1 MTNLGQIGSSIVGLK
16 WQLMV
21 GVIFR
26 NGGAP
31 LNYSIQS
38 VNEDYWQM
46 RWDEE
51 KIFHAKINDGKPSF
65 YCLEMYPYPSGKMH
79 MGHVRN
85 YSIGDAVARYKRMT
99 GHDVLYPMGF
109 DSFGMPAENAAIKEG
124 GHPHEITERNMASIT
139 KQIKRMGFSY
149 DWRRMIKSH
158 DPNYYKWNQWFF
170 TKFFETGLAFQEF
183 APVNWCNPCN
193 TVLANEQVKAGRCWR
208 CNGPVKQKEMSQW
221 FLDIPKYAQ
230 ELVDGLDTINFPE
243 NVAAMQRDWL
253 GRSEGAE
260 INFEIEDSEQTI
272 TVFTTRPDTL
282 YGVTFITLAPEHPL
296 AEQLVSGTEFE
307 TDWRALHDEVSV
319 MTEFDRIKNMNKKKG
334 VPLGKYAIH
343 PLTGEKIPIW
353 SGNFVIASY
362 GTGAVMAVPAH
373 DERDF
378 DFAQKFSI
386 PIKRALVMSEGGD
399 ESADLTKAETEYGW
413 MVNTG
418 STKFD
423 GLHGQSAITAVIDEL
438 VKHGKGERKL
448 NWKIRPWLISR
459 QRYWGTPIPII
470 HCDECGAVPVPEED
484 LPVELP
490 RDIVFGKG
498 NPLETSEEFMQV
510 KCPKCGKDARRE
522 TDTMDTFV
530 DSSWYFLR
538 YTDATNNDECFSKE
552 AANDW
557 MNVDF
562 YCGGIEHAQMHLIY
576 ARFWTKALRDL
587 GLHSVDEPFNELL
600 CQGMVNKA
608 APWCESCAITLSVD
622 HVGMPC
628 PQCGDALSMRSAKMS
643 KSLGNTVS
651 PEDMIERF
659 GADTVRLFILFAAN
673 PTAGMDWSDTALEAN
688 HRVML
693 QLQSIPETIL
703 NWGSE
708 KSPIDEWLAARLKQ
722 RVAEFKQAMSTYDL
736 RRAVEISHYELI
748 KDVNWYIRR
757 GGNNVEV
764 GKSLMQ
770 SWTYLISVSTPH
782 LAEEW
787 GKCLKFEHLVS
798 ASEMPSILDL
808 ELDEQLDLDKEFI
821 MRGVL
826 ESARKVKSIAERHL
840 DGSARVL
847 TLVTAPDWK
856 QKLSREAI
864 NFIADGGNI
873 RNFIQEIKQMSFVNE
888 QNIGEILQY
897 WNKRMLSQ
905 VFKWDDKAKL
915 LILQNIDEVEVLRTR
930 AEFFAK
936 ELGLQEIKVVKT
948 EDYDLGDGREKS
960 ALPLSPGIIF
970 A

>member
-1 MTNLGQIGSSIVGLK
+1 
-16 WQLMV
+16 
-21 GVIFR
+21 
-26 NGGAP
+26 
-31 LNYSIQS
+31 
-38 VNEDYWQM
+38 
-46 RWDEE
+46 
-51 KIFHAKINDGKPSF
+51 
-65 YCLEMYPYPSGKMH
+65 

-85 YSIGDAVARYKRMT
+85 YSIGDAVARYKRMM
-99 GHDVLYPMGF
+99 GFEVLYPMGF

-124 GHPHEITERNMASIT
+124 GHPHDITEKNMASIT

-149 DWRRMIKSH
+149 DWNRMVKSH

-170 TKFFETGLAFQEF
+170 TKFYENGLAFQEF

-208 CNGPVKQKEMSQW
+208 CNGPVIQKEMSQW

-230 ELVDGLDTINFPE
+230 ELVDGLEQIQFPE

-260 INFEIEDSEQTI
+260 ITFEIEDSNDTI

-282 YGVTFITLAPEHPL
+282 FGVTFVTLAPEHEL
-296 AEQLVSGTEFE
+296 AKKLVSGTEYE
-307 TDWRALHDEVSV
+307 ADWQALHDEVSV
-319 MTEFDRIKNMNKKKG
+319 MAEFDRIKNMNKKKG
-334 VPLGKYAIH
+334 VPLGKNAIH

-378 DFAQKFSI
+378 DFAKKFSI
-386 PIKRALVMSEGGD
+386 PIRRALVMSENGD
-399 ESADLTKAETEYGW
+399 ASQELSKAETEYGW

-418 STKFD
+418 RDDFD
-423 GLHGQSAITAVIDEL
+423 GLYGNEAITAVIDEL
-438 VKHGKGERKL
+438 IRINRGKRKL

-470 HCDECGAVPVPEED
+470 HCDECGTVPVPEKD

-498 NPLETSEEFMQV
+498 NPLETSSEFMQV
-510 KCPKCGKDARRE
+510 KCPTCGKDARRE

-538 YTDATNNDECFSKE
+538 FTDATNNEQCFSRDS
-552 AANDW
+552 ANHW

-587 GLHSVDEPFNELL
+587 GLHSIDEPFNELL

-608 APWCESCAITLSVD
+608 APYCESCSITLNVD
-622 HVGMPC
+622 HMGMPC

-651 PEDMIERF
+651 PEEMIEKY

-688 HRVML
+688 YRVML
-693 QLQSIPETIL
+693 QLRTMPETIL
-703 NWGSE
+703 NWDN
-708 KSPIDEWLAARLKQ
+708 KPNAIDDWLIARLKQ
-722 RVAEFKQAMSTYDL
+722 RVAEFNEAMTNYDL

-748 KDVNWYIRR
+748 KDINWYTRR
-757 GGNNVEV
+757 GGNNAKV
-764 GKSLMQ
+764 GRTVLE

-787 GKCLKFEHLVS
+787 GRCISLENLVS
-798 ASEMPSILDL
+798 ASHMKDIGSVSTTEASILDY
-808 ELDEQLDLDKEFI
+808 EFI

-826 ESARKVKSIAERHL
+826 ESSRKVKTIAEKHL
-840 DGSARVL
+840 QGDADKL
-847 TLVTAPDWK
+847 TLIVSPKWK
-856 QKLSREAI
+856 NTLSREAI
-864 NFIADGGNI
+864 SYLQNGGNVKQ
-873 RNFIQEIKQMSFVNE
+873 FIQELKQMDFVNE
-888 QNIGEILQY
+888 GNMGEILSY
-897 WNKRMLSQ
+897 WNKKMLSQ
-905 VFKWDDKAKL
+905 VFKWDDKAKG
-915 LILQNIDEVEVLRTR
+915 LILDNIDEAKILSDR
-930 AEFFAK
+930 ASFIAE
-936 ELGLQEIKVVKT
+936 ELGLSDVEIVNAENYQGT
-948 EDYDLGDGREKS
+948 DGREN
-960 ALPLSPGIIF
+960 AAIPLSPSIIF

>member
-1 MTNLGQIGSSIVGLK
+1 M
-16 WQLMV
+16 
-21 GVIFR
+21 
-26 NGGAP
+26 
-31 LNYSIQS
+31 
-38 VNEDYWQM
+38 
-46 RWDEE
+46 
-51 KIFHAKINDGKPSF
+51 
-65 YCLEMYPYPSGKMH
+65 
-79 MGHVRN
+79 MGF
-85 YSIGDAVARYKRMT
+85 
-99 GHDVLYPMGF
+99 DVLYPMGF

-124 GHPHEITERNMASIT
+124 GHPHDITEKNMASIT
-139 KQIKRMGFSY
+139 QQIKRMGFSY
-149 DWRRMIKSH
+149 DWNRMVKSH

-170 TKFFETGLAFQEF
+170 TKFYENGLAFQEF
-183 APVNWCNPCN
+183 APVNWCEPCN

-208 CNGPVKQKEMSQW
+208 CNGPVEQKGMSQW

-230 ELVDGLDTINFPE
+230 ELVDGLDQIQFPE
-243 NVAAMQRDWL
+243 NVAAMQKDWL

-260 INFEIEDSEQTI
+260 IAFEIEDSDEVI

-282 YGVTFITLAPEHPL
+282 FGVTFITLAPEHPL
-296 AEQLVSGTEFE
+296 AKKMVSGTEFE
-307 TDWRALHDEVSV
+307 NEWQTLYDEVSV
-319 MTEFDRIKNMNKKKG
+319 MAEFDRIKNMNKKKG
-334 VPLGKYAIH
+334 VPLGKNAIH
-343 PLTGEKIPIW
+343 PLTGERIPIW
-353 SGNFVIASY
+353 CGNFVIASY

-386 PIKRALVMSEGGD
+386 PIRRALVMSENGD
-399 ESADLTKAETEYGW
+399 GAAELKKAETDYGY

-418 STKFD
+418 TTKFD
-423 GLHGQSAITAVIDEL
+423 GLFGEHAITAVIDEL
-438 VKHGKGERKL
+438 VALGKGERKL

-498 NPLETSEEFMQV
+498 NPLETSAEFLNV

-552 AANDW
+552 IADHW

-600 CQGMVNKA
+600 CQGMVNKS

-628 PQCGDALSMRSAKMS
+628 PQCGDTLNMRSAKMS

-651 PEDMIERF
+651 PEEMIEKY

-688 HRVML
+688 YRVML
-693 QLQSIPETIL
+693 QLRTIPETIL
-703 NWGSE
+703 NWGDEASA
-708 KSPIDEWLAARLKQ
+708 IDDWLVARMKQ
-722 RVAEFKQAMSTYDL
+722 RVAEFNEAMNTYDL

-748 KDVNWYIRR
+748 KDVNWYTRR
-757 GGNNVEV
+757 GGNNATIGRRLLE
-764 GKSLMQ
+764 

-787 GKCLKFEHLVS
+787 GRCLALSNMVS
-798 ASEMPSILDL
+798 ASEMKTVDDVSSAEENILDY
-808 ELDEQLDLDKEFI
+808 EFI
-821 MRGVL
+821 MRNVL
-826 ESARKVKSIAERHL
+826 ENSRKIMAIAEKHL
-840 DGSARVL
+840 DGKADKL
-847 TLVTAPDWK
+847 TLILSPNWK
-856 QKLSREAI
+856 NQLSREAI
-864 NFIADGGNI
+864 TYLNNGGNVKQ
-873 RNFIQEIKQMSFVNE
+873 FIQELKQMDFVNNE
-888 QNIGEILQY
+888 NMGQILSY
-897 WNKRMLSQ
+897 WNKKMLSQ
-905 VFKWDDKAKL
+905 VFKWDDKAKS
-915 LILQNIDEVEVLRTR
+915 LILDCINEYEVLSAR
-930 AEFFAK
+930 ASFIAK
-936 ELGLQEIKVVKT
+936 ELGLSEVAVINA
-948 EDYDLGDGREKS
+948 EDYQGGDGRENS
-960 ALPLSPGIIF
+960 ALPLSPSIVF

>member
-1 MTNLGQIGSSIVGLK
+1 MS
-16 WQLMV
+16 
-21 GVIFR
+21 
-26 NGGAP
+26 
-31 LNYSIQS
+31 YSIESVDENYWQKRWDDEKVFVAS
-38 VNEDYWQM
+38 VNE
-46 RWDEE
+46 
-51 KIFHAKINDGKPSF
+51 NKPPF

-85 YSIGDAVARYKRMT
+85 YSIGDAVARYKRMM
-99 GHDVLYPMGF
+99 GFEVLYPMGF

-124 GHPHEITERNMASIT
+124 GHPHDITEKNMASIT

-149 DWRRMIKSH
+149 DWNRMVKSH

-170 TKFFETGLAFQEF
+170 TKFYEDGLAFQEF

-208 CNGPVKQKEMSQW
+208 CNGPVIQKEMSQW

-230 ELVDGLDTINFPE
+230 ELVDGLEQIQFPE

-260 INFEIEDSEQTI
+260 ITFEIEDSNDTI

-282 YGVTFITLAPEHPL
+282 FGVTFVTLAPEHEL
-296 AEQLVSGTEFE
+296 AKKLVSGTEYE
-307 TDWRALHDEVSV
+307 ADWQALHDEVSV
-319 MTEFDRIKNMNKKKG
+319 MAEFDRIKNMNKKKG
-334 VPLGKYAIH
+334 VPLGKNAIH

-378 DFAQKFSI
+378 DFAKKFSI
-386 PIKRALVMSEGGD
+386 PIRRALVMSENGD
-399 ESADLTKAETEYGW
+399 ASQELSKAETEYGW

-418 STKFD
+418 RDDFD
-423 GLHGQSAITAVIDEL
+423 GLYGNEAITAVIDEL
-438 VKHGKGERKL
+438 ITINRGKRKL

-470 HCDECGAVPVPEED
+470 HCDECGTVPVPEKD

-498 NPLETSEEFMQV
+498 NPLETSSEFMQV
-510 KCPKCGKDARRE
+510 KCPTCGKDARRE

-538 YTDATNNDECFSKE
+538 FTDATNNEQCFSRDS
-552 AANDW
+552 ANHW

-587 GLHSVDEPFNELL
+587 GLHSIDEPFNELL

-608 APWCESCAITLSVD
+608 APYCESCSITLNVD
-622 HVGMPC
+622 HMGMPC

-651 PEDMIERF
+651 PEEMIEKY

-688 HRVML
+688 YRVML
-693 QLQSIPETIL
+693 QLRTMPETIL
-703 NWGSE
+703 NWDN
-708 KSPIDEWLAARLKQ
+708 KPNAIDDWLIARLKQ
-722 RVAEFKQAMSTYDL
+722 RVAEFNEAMTNYDL

-748 KDVNWYIRR
+748 KDINWYTRR
-757 GGNNVEV
+757 GGNNAKV
-764 GKSLMQ
+764 GRTVLE

-787 GKCLKFEHLVS
+787 GRCISLENLVS
-798 ASEMPSILDL
+798 ASQMKDIGSVSTTEASILDY
-808 ELDEQLDLDKEFI
+808 EFI

-826 ESARKVKSIAERHL
+826 ESSRKVKTIAEKHL
-840 DGSARVL
+840 QGEADKL
-847 TLVTAPDWK
+847 TLIVSPEWK
-856 QKLSREAI
+856 NTLSREAI
-864 NFIADGGNI
+864 SYLQNGGNVKQ
-873 RNFIQEIKQMSFVNE
+873 FIQELKQMDFVNE
-888 QNIGEILQY
+888 GNMGEILSY
-897 WNKRMLSQ
+897 WNKKMLSQ
-905 VFKWDDKAKL
+905 VFKWDDKAKG
-915 LILQNIDEVEVLRTR
+915 LILDNIDEAKILSDR
-930 AEFFAK
+930 ASFIAE
-936 ELGLQEIKVVKT
+936 ELGLSDVEIVNAENYQGT
-948 EDYDLGDGREKS
+948 DGREN
-960 ALPLSPGIIF
+960 AAIPLSPSIIF

>member
-1 MTNLGQIGSSIVGLK
+1 
-16 WQLMV
+16 
-21 GVIFR
+21 
-26 NGGAP
+26 
-31 LNYSIQS
+31 
-38 VNEDYWQM
+38 
-46 RWDEE
+46 
-51 KIFHAKINDGKPSF
+51 
-65 YCLEMYPYPSGKMH
+65 

-85 YSIGDAVARYKRMT
+85 YSIGDAVARYKRMM
-99 GHDVLYPMGF
+99 GFEVLYPMGF

-124 GHPHEITERNMASIT
+124 GHPHDITEKNMASIT

-149 DWRRMIKSH
+149 DWNRMVKSH

-170 TKFFETGLAFQEF
+170 TKFYENGLAFQEF
-183 APVNWCNPCN
+183 APVNWCNSCN

-208 CNGPVKQKEMSQW
+208 CNGPVIQKEMSQW

-230 ELVDGLDTINFPE
+230 ELVDGLEQIQFPE

-260 INFEIEDSEQTI
+260 ITFEIEDSNDTI

-282 YGVTFITLAPEHPL
+282 FGVTFVTLAPEHEL
-296 AEQLVSGTEFE
+296 AKKLVSGTEYE
-307 TDWRALHDEVSV
+307 ADWQALHDEVSV
-319 MTEFDRIKNMNKKKG
+319 MAEFDRIKNMNKKKG
-334 VPLGKYAIH
+334 VPLGKNAIH

-378 DFAQKFSI
+378 DFAKKFSI
-386 PIKRALVMSEGGD
+386 PIRRALVMSENGD
-399 ESADLTKAETEYGW
+399 ASQELSKAETEYGW

-418 STKFD
+418 RDDFD
-423 GLHGQSAITAVIDEL
+423 GLYGNEAITAVIDEL
-438 VKHGKGERKL
+438 IRINRGKRKL

-470 HCDECGAVPVPEED
+470 HCDECGTVPVPEKD

-498 NPLETSEEFMQV
+498 NPLETSSEFMQV
-510 KCPKCGKDARRE
+510 KCPTCGKDARRE

-538 YTDATNNDECFSKE
+538 FTDATNNEQCFSRDS
-552 AANDW
+552 ANHW

-587 GLHSVDEPFNELL
+587 GLHSIDEPFNELL

-608 APWCESCAITLSVD
+608 APFCESCSITLNVD
-622 HVGMPC
+622 HMGMPC

-651 PEDMIERF
+651 PEEMIEKY

-688 HRVML
+688 YRVML
-693 QLQSIPETIL
+693 QLRTMPETIL
-703 NWGSE
+703 NWDN
-708 KSPIDEWLAARLKQ
+708 KPNAIDDWLIARLKQ
-722 RVAEFKQAMSTYDL
+722 RVAEFNEAMTNYDL

-748 KDVNWYIRR
+748 KDINWYTRR
-757 GGNNVEV
+757 GGNNAKV
-764 GKSLMQ
+764 GRTVLE

-787 GKCLKFEHLVS
+787 GRCISLENLVS
-798 ASEMPSILDL
+798 ASQMKDIGSVSTTEASILDY
-808 ELDEQLDLDKEFI
+808 EFI

-826 ESARKVKSIAERHL
+826 ESSRKVKTIAEKHL
-840 DGSARVL
+840 QGEADKL
-847 TLVTAPDWK
+847 TLIVSPEWK
-856 QKLSREAI
+856 NTLSREAI
-864 NFIADGGNI
+864 SYLQNGGNVKQ
-873 RNFIQEIKQMSFVNE
+873 FIQELKQMDFVNE
-888 QNIGEILQY
+888 GNMGEILSY
-897 WNKRMLSQ
+897 WNKKMLSQ
-905 VFKWDDKAKL
+905 VFKWDDKAKG
-915 LILQNIDEVEVLRTR
+915 LILDNIDEAKILSDR
-930 AEFFAK
+930 ASFIAE
-936 ELGLQEIKVVKT
+936 ELGLSDVEIVNAENYQGT
-948 EDYDLGDGREKS
+948 DGREN
-960 ALPLSPGIIF
+960 AAIPLSPSIIF

>member
-1 MTNLGQIGSSIVGLK
+1 
-16 WQLMV
+16 
-21 GVIFR
+21 
-26 NGGAP
+26 
-31 LNYSIQS
+31 
-38 VNEDYWQM
+38 
-46 RWDEE
+46 
-51 KIFHAKINDGKPSF
+51 
-65 YCLEMYPYPSGKMH
+65 
-79 MGHVRN
+79 
-85 YSIGDAVARYKRMT
+85 
-99 GHDVLYPMGF
+99 
-109 DSFGMPAENAAIKEG
+109 
-124 GHPHEITERNMASIT
+124 
-139 KQIKRMGFSY
+139 MGFSY
-149 DWRRMIKSH
+149 DWNRMVKSH

-170 TKFFETGLAFQEF
+170 TKFYENGLAFQEF

-208 CNGPVKQKEMSQW
+208 CNGPVIQKEMSQW

-230 ELVDGLDTINFPE
+230 ELVDGLEQIQFPE

-260 INFEIEDSEQTI
+260 ITFEIEGSDDTI

-282 YGVTFITLAPEHPL
+282 FGVTFVTLAPEHEL
-296 AEQLVSGTEFE
+296 AKKLVSGTEYE
-307 TDWRALHDEVSV
+307 ADWQALHDEVSV
-319 MTEFDRIKNMNKKKG
+319 MAEFDRIKNMNKKKG
-334 VPLGKYAIH
+334 VPLGTNAIH

-378 DFAQKFSI
+378 DFAKKFSI
-386 PIKRALVMSEGGD
+386 PIRRALVMSENGD
-399 ESADLTKAETEYGW
+399 ASQELAKAETDYGW

-418 STKFD
+418 RDEFD
-423 GLHGQSAITAVIDEL
+423 GLHGDTAITAVIDEL
-438 VKHGKGERKL
+438 IRINKGKRKL

-470 HCDECGAVPVPEED
+470 HCDECGTVPVPEKD

-498 NPLETSEEFMQV
+498 NPLETSSEFMKV
-510 KCPKCGKDARRE
+510 KCPTCGKDARRE

-538 YTDATNNDECFSKE
+538 FTDATNNEQCFSRDS
-552 AANDW
+552 ANHW

-587 GLHSVDEPFNELL
+587 GLHSIDEPFNELL

-608 APWCESCAITLSVD
+608 APYCESCSITLNVD
-622 HVGMPC
+622 HMGMPC

-651 PEDMIERF
+651 PEEMIEKY

-688 HRVML
+688 YRVML
-693 QLQSIPETIL
+693 QLRTMPETIL
-703 NWGSE
+703 NWDNKPAS
-708 KSPIDEWLAARLKQ
+708 IDDWLIARLKQ
-722 RVAEFKQAMSTYDL
+722 RVGEFNQAMTNYDL

-748 KDVNWYIRR
+748 KDINWYTRR
-757 GGNNVEV
+757 GGNNAEV
-764 GKSLMQ
+764 GRTVLE

-787 GKCLKFEHLVS
+787 GRCLSLENMVS
-798 ASEMPSILDL
+798 ASQIKDIGSVSDEEASILDY
-808 ELDEQLDLDKEFI
+808 EFI

-826 ESARKVKSIAERHL
+826 ENARKVKTIAEKHL
-840 DGSARVL
+840 QGEADKL
-847 TLVTAPDWK
+847 TLIVSPEWK
-856 QKLSREAI
+856 NTLSREAI
-864 NFIADGGNI
+864 SYLQNGGNVKQ
-873 RNFIQEIKQMSFVNE
+873 FIQELKQMDFVNE
-888 QNIGEILQY
+888 ANMGQILSY
-897 WNKRMLSQ
+897 WNKKMLSQ
-905 VFKWDDKAKL
+905 VFKWDDKAKA
-915 LILQNIDEVEVLRTR
+915 LILDNIDEAKILSDR
-930 AEFFAK
+930 ASFIAE
-936 ELGLQEIKVVKT
+936 ELGLSDVEIVKAENYQGT
-948 EDYDLGDGREKS
+948 DGREN
-960 ALPLSPGIIF
+960 AAMPLSPSIIF

>member
-1 MTNLGQIGSSIVGLK
+1 MS
-16 WQLMV
+16 
-21 GVIFR
+21 
-26 NGGAP
+26 
-31 LNYSIQS
+31 YSIESVDENYWQKRWDDEKVFVAS
-38 VNEDYWQM
+38 VNE
-46 RWDEE
+46 
-51 KIFHAKINDGKPSF
+51 NKPPF

-85 YSIGDAVARYKRMT
+85 YSIGDAVARYKRMM
-99 GHDVLYPMGF
+99 GFEVLYPMGF

-124 GHPHEITERNMASIT
+124 GHPHDITEKNMASIT

-149 DWRRMIKSH
+149 DWNRMVKSH

-170 TKFFETGLAFQEF
+170 TKFYENGLAFQEF

-208 CNGPVKQKEMSQW
+208 CNGPVIQKEMSQW

-230 ELVDGLDTINFPE
+230 ELVDGLEQIQFPE

-260 INFEIEDSEQTI
+260 ITFEIEDSNDTI

-282 YGVTFITLAPEHPL
+282 FGVTFVTLAPEHEL
-296 AEQLVSGTEFE
+296 AKKLVSGTEYE
-307 TDWRALHDEVSV
+307 ADWQALHDEVSV
-319 MTEFDRIKNMNKKKG
+319 MAEFDRIKNMNKKKG
-334 VPLGKYAIH
+334 VPLGKNAIH

-378 DFAQKFSI
+378 DFAKKFSI
-386 PIKRALVMSEGGD
+386 PIRRALVMSENGD
-399 ESADLTKAETEYGW
+399 ASQELAKAETEYGW

-418 STKFD
+418 RDDFD
-423 GLHGQSAITAVIDEL
+423 GLYGNEAITAVIDEL
-438 VKHGKGERKL
+438 IRINRGKRKL

-470 HCDECGAVPVPEED
+470 HCDECGSVPVPEKD

-498 NPLETSEEFMQV
+498 NPLETSSEFMQV
-510 KCPKCGKDARRE
+510 KCPTCGKDARRE

-538 YTDATNNDECFSKE
+538 FTDATNNEQCFSRDS
-552 AANDW
+552 ANHW

-587 GLHSVDEPFNELL
+587 GLHSIDEPFNELL

-608 APWCESCAITLSVD
+608 APYCESCSITLNVD
-622 HVGMPC
+622 HMGMPC

-651 PEDMIERF
+651 PEEMIEKY

-688 HRVML
+688 YRVML
-693 QLQSIPETIL
+693 QLRTMPETIL
-703 NWGSE
+703 NWDN
-708 KSPIDEWLAARLKQ
+708 KPNAIDDWLIARLKQ
-722 RVAEFKQAMSTYDL
+722 RVAEFNEAMTNYDL

-748 KDVNWYIRR
+748 KDINWYTRR
-757 GGNNVEV
+757 GGNNAKV
-764 GKSLMQ
+764 GRTVLE

-787 GKCLKFEHLVS
+787 GRCISLENLVS
-798 ASEMPSILDL
+798 ASQMKDIGSVSTTEASILDY
-808 ELDEQLDLDKEFI
+808 EFI

-826 ESARKVKSIAERHL
+826 ESSRKVKTIAEKHL
-840 DGSARVL
+840 QGEADKL
-847 TLVTAPDWK
+847 TLIVSPEWK
-856 QKLSREAI
+856 NTLSREAI
-864 NFIADGGNI
+864 SYLQNGGNVKQ
-873 RNFIQEIKQMSFVNE
+873 FIQELKQMDFVNE
-888 QNIGEILQY
+888 GNMGEILSY
-897 WNKRMLSQ
+897 WNKKMLSQ
-905 VFKWDDKAKL
+905 VFKWDDKAKG
-915 LILQNIDEVEVLRTR
+915 LILDNIDEAKILSDR
-930 AEFFAK
+930 ASFIAE
-936 ELGLQEIKVVKT
+936 ELGLSDVEIVNAENYQGT
-948 EDYDLGDGREKS
+948 DGREN
-960 ALPLSPGIIF
+960 AAIPLSPSIIF

>member
-1 MTNLGQIGSSIVGLK
+1 
-16 WQLMV
+16 
-21 GVIFR
+21 
-26 NGGAP
+26 
-31 LNYSIQS
+31 
-38 VNEDYWQM
+38 
-46 RWDEE
+46 
-51 KIFHAKINDGKPSF
+51 
-65 YCLEMYPYPSGKMH
+65 

-85 YSIGDAVARYKRMT
+85 YSIGDAVARYKRMM
-99 GHDVLYPMGF
+99 GFEVLYPMGF

-124 GHPHEITERNMASIT
+124 GHPHDITEKNMASIT

-149 DWRRMIKSH
+149 DWNRMVKSH

-170 TKFFETGLAFQEF
+170 TKFYENGLAFQEF

-208 CNGPVKQKEMSQW
+208 CNGPVIQKEMSQW

-230 ELVDGLDTINFPE
+230 ELVDGLEQIQFPE

-260 INFEIEDSEQTI
+260 ITFEIEDSNDTI

-282 YGVTFITLAPEHPL
+282 FGVTFVTLAPEHEL
-296 AEQLVSGTEFE
+296 AKKLVSGTEYE
-307 TDWRALHDEVSV
+307 ADWQALHDEVSV
-319 MTEFDRIKNMNKKKG
+319 MAEFDRIKNMNKKKG
-334 VPLGKYAIH
+334 VPLGKNAIH

-378 DFAQKFSI
+378 DFAKKFAI
-386 PIKRALVMSEGGD
+386 PIRRALVMSENGD
-399 ESADLTKAETEYGW
+399 ASQELAKAETEYGW

-418 STKFD
+418 RDDFD
-423 GLHGQSAITAVIDEL
+423 GLYGNEAITAVIDEL
-438 VKHGKGERKL
+438 IRINRGKRKL

-470 HCDECGAVPVPEED
+470 HCDECGTVPVPEKD

-498 NPLETSEEFMQV
+498 NPLETSAEFMQV
-510 KCPKCGKDARRE
+510 KCPTCGKDARRE

-538 YTDATNNDECFSKE
+538 FTDATNNEQCFSRDS
-552 AANDW
+552 ANHW

-587 GLHSVDEPFNELL
+587 GLHSIDEPFNELL

-608 APWCESCAITLSVD
+608 APYCESCSITLNVD
-622 HVGMPC
+622 HMGMPC

-651 PEDMIERF
+651 PEEMIEKY

-688 HRVML
+688 YRVML
-693 QLQSIPETIL
+693 QLRTMPETIL
-703 NWGSE
+703 NWDN
-708 KSPIDEWLAARLKQ
+708 KPNAIDDWLIARLKQ
-722 RVAEFKQAMSTYDL
+722 RVAEFNEAMTNYDL

-748 KDVNWYIRR
+748 KDINWYTRR
-757 GGNNVEV
+757 GGNNAKV
-764 GKSLMQ
+764 GRTVLE

-787 GKCLKFEHLVS
+787 GRCISLENLVS
-798 ASEMPSILDL
+798 ASQMKDIGSVSTTEASILDY
-808 ELDEQLDLDKEFI
+808 EFI

-826 ESARKVKSIAERHL
+826 ESSRKVKTIAEKHL
-840 DGSARVL
+840 QGEADKL
-847 TLVTAPDWK
+847 TLIVSPEWK
-856 QKLSREAI
+856 NTLSREAI
-864 NFIADGGNI
+864 SYLQNGGNVKQ
-873 RNFIQEIKQMSFVNE
+873 FIQELKQMDFVNE
-888 QNIGEILQY
+888 GNMGEILSY
-897 WNKRMLSQ
+897 WNKKMLSQ
-905 VFKWDDKAKL
+905 VFKWDDKAKG
-915 LILQNIDEVEVLRTR
+915 LILDNIDEAKILSDR
-930 AEFFAK
+930 ASFIAE
-936 ELGLQEIKVVKT
+936 ELGLSDVEIVNAENYQGT
-948 EDYDLGDGREKS
+948 DGREN
-960 ALPLSPGIIF
+960 AAIPLSPSIIF

>member
-1 MTNLGQIGSSIVGLK
+1 MS
-16 WQLMV
+16 
-21 GVIFR
+21 
-26 NGGAP
+26 
-31 LNYSIQS
+31 YSIQS
-38 VNEDYWQM
+38 VDEDYWQQ

-51 KIFHAKINDGKPSF
+51 RIFVAQVSDEKPSF

-85 YSIGDAVARYKRMT
+85 YSIGDAVARYKRMM
-99 GHDVLYPMGF
+99 GFDVLYPMGY

-124 GHPHEITERNMASIT
+124 GHPHDITERNMASIT

-149 DWRRMIKSH
+149 DWDRMVKSH

-170 TKFFETGLAFQEF
+170 TKFYENGLAFQEF

-208 CNGPVKQKEMSQW
+208 CNGPVVQKEMSQW

-230 ELVDGLDTINFPE
+230 ELVDGLDTIEFPE
-243 NVAAMQRDWL
+243 NVAAMQKDWL

-260 INFEIEDSEQTI
+260 IIFEIEDSDKTI

-282 YGVTFITLAPEHPL
+282 FGATFITLAPEHPL
-296 AEQLVSGTEFE
+296 AKELVTGTDFE
-307 TDWRALHDEVSV
+307 PAWQKLHDEVSI
-319 MTEFDRIKNMNKKKG
+319 MAEFDRIKNMNKKQG
-334 VPLGKYAIH
+334 VPLGKNAIH
-343 PLTGEKIPIW
+343 PLTGERIPIW

-378 DFAQKFSI
+378 EFAKKFSI
-386 PIKRALVMSEGGD
+386 PIRRALVMSENGD
-399 ESADLTKAETEYGW
+399 SSAELTKAETDYGW

-418 STKFD
+418 SEKFE
-423 GLHGQSAITAVIDEL
+423 GLYGDVAKSAVIEEL
-438 VKHGKGERKL
+438 VTSGKGERKL

-470 HCDECGAVPVPEED
+470 HCDECGAVPVPEQD

-490 RDIVFGKG
+490 RDVVFGQG
-498 NPLETSEEFMQV
+498 NPLETSHEFIHV
-510 KCPKCGKDARRE
+510 KCPKCDKDARRE

-538 YTDATNNDECFSKE
+538 YTDAQNNNECFSKE
-552 AANDW
+552 LANQW

-587 GLHSVDEPFNELL
+587 GLHNVDEPFNELL

-608 APWCESCAITLSVD
+608 APWCESCGITLSVD
-622 HVGMPC
+622 HIGKQC
-628 PQCGDALSMRSAKMS
+628 PQCSDSLSMRSAKMS

-651 PEDMIERF
+651 PEEMIELY

-688 HRVML
+688 YRVML
-693 QLQSIPETIL
+693 QLRTMPETIL
-703 NWGSE
+703 NWGNDNSE
-708 KSPIDEWLAARLKQ
+708 IDNWLIARLKQ
-722 RVAEFKQAMSTYDL
+722 RVAEFNQAMDTYDL

-748 KDVNWYIRR
+748 KDINWYTRR
-757 GGNNVEV
+757 GGNNSTIGRTILE
-764 GKSLMQ
+764 

-787 GKCLKFEHLVS
+787 GRCLGWQQMVS
-798 ASEMPSILDL
+798 ASQMKNVEPVTSAEENLLDY
-808 ELDEQLDLDKEFI
+808 EFT
-821 MRGVL
+821 MRNVL
-826 ESARKVKSIAERHL
+826 ENARKVKTIAQKHL
-840 DGSARVL
+840 GGEAQSL
-847 TLVTAPDWK
+847 TLIVAPEWK
-856 QKLSREAI
+856 NQLSRAAI
-864 NFIADGGNI
+864 TYLNDGGNVKQ
-873 RNFIQEIKQMSFVNE
+873 FIQVLKEMDFVNE
-888 QNIGEILQY
+888 SNKGEILAY

-905 VFKWDDKAKL
+905 VFKWDDKSKS
-915 LILQNIDEVEVLRTR
+915 LILDEINELKVLSDR
-930 AEFFAK
+930 AEFIAG
-936 ELGLQEIKVVKT
+936 EL
-948 EDYDLGDGREKS
+948 DLGEVIVVTAENYPGDDGRENS
-960 ALPLSPGIIF
+960 ALPLNPSIVF

>member
-1 MTNLGQIGSSIVGLK
+1 MS
-16 WQLMV
+16 
-21 GVIFR
+21 
-26 NGGAP
+26 
-31 LNYSIQS
+31 YSIESVDENYWQKRWDDEKVFVAS
-38 VNEDYWQM
+38 VNE
-46 RWDEE
+46 
-51 KIFHAKINDGKPSF
+51 NKPPF

-85 YSIGDAVARYKRMT
+85 YSIGDAVARYKRMM
-99 GHDVLYPMGF
+99 GFEVLYPMGF

-124 GHPHEITERNMASIT
+124 GHPHDITEKNMASIT

-149 DWRRMIKSH
+149 DWNRMVKSH

-170 TKFFETGLAFQEF
+170 TKFYENGLAFQEF

-208 CNGPVKQKEMSQW
+208 CNGPVIQKEMSQW

-230 ELVDGLDTINFPE
+230 ELVDGLEQIQFPE

-260 INFEIEDSEQTI
+260 ITFEIEDSDDTI

-282 YGVTFITLAPEHPL
+282 FGVTFVTLAPEHEL
-296 AEQLVSGTEFE
+296 AKKLVSGTEYE
-307 TDWRALHDEVSV
+307 ADWQALHDEVSV
-319 MTEFDRIKNMNKKKG
+319 MAEFDRIKNMNKKKG
-334 VPLGKYAIH
+334 VPLGKNAIH

-378 DFAQKFSI
+378 DFAKKFSI
-386 PIKRALVMSEGGD
+386 PIRRALVMSENGD
-399 ESADLTKAETEYGW
+399 ASQELSKAETEYGW

-418 STKFD
+418 RDDFD
-423 GLHGQSAITAVIDEL
+423 GLYGNVAITAVIDEL
-438 VKHGKGERKL
+438 IRINKGKRKL

-470 HCDECGAVPVPEED
+470 HCDECGTVPVPEKD

-498 NPLETSEEFMQV
+498 NPLETSSEFMQV
-510 KCPKCGKDARRE
+510 KCPTCGKDARRE

-538 YTDATNNDECFSKE
+538 FTDARNDQQCFSRDL
-552 AANDW
+552 ANHW

-587 GLHSVDEPFNELL
+587 GLHSIDEPFNELL

-608 APWCESCAITLSVD
+608 APYCESCSITLNVD
-622 HVGMPC
+622 HMGMSC

-651 PEDMIERF
+651 PEEMIEKY

-688 HRVML
+688 YRVML
-693 QLQSIPETIL
+693 QLQTMPETIL
-703 NWGSE
+703 NWDN
-708 KSPIDEWLAARLKQ
+708 KPNAIDDWLIARLKQ
-722 RVAEFKQAMSTYDL
+722 RVAEFNEAMTNYDL

-748 KDVNWYIRR
+748 KDINWYTRR
-757 GGNNVEV
+757 GGNNAKV
-764 GKSLMQ
+764 GRTVLE

-787 GKCLKFEHLVS
+787 GRCISLDNMVS
-798 ASEMPSILDL
+798 ASQMKDIGSVSTTEASILDY
-808 ELDEQLDLDKEFI
+808 EFI

-826 ESARKVKSIAERHL
+826 ESSRKVKTIAEKHL
-840 DGSARVL
+840 QGEADKL
-847 TLVTAPDWK
+847 TLIVSPEWK
-856 QKLSREAI
+856 NTLSREAI
-864 NFIADGGNI
+864 SYLQNGGNVKQ
-873 RNFIQEIKQMSFVNE
+873 FIQELKQMDFVNE
-888 QNIGEILQY
+888 GNMGEILSY
-897 WNKRMLSQ
+897 WNKKMLSQ
-905 VFKWDDKAKL
+905 VFKWDDKAKG
-915 LILQNIDEVEVLRTR
+915 LILDNIDEAKILSDR
-930 AEFFAK
+930 ASFIAE
-936 ELGLQEIKVVKT
+936 ELGLSDVEIVNAENYQGT
-948 EDYDLGDGREKS
+948 DGREN
-960 ALPLSPGIIF
+960 AAIPLSPSIIF

>member
-1 MTNLGQIGSSIVGLK
+1 MS
-16 WQLMV
+16 
-21 GVIFR
+21 
-26 NGGAP
+26 
-31 LNYSIQS
+31 YSIESVDENYWQKRWDDEKVFVAS
-38 VNEDYWQM
+38 VNE
-46 RWDEE
+46 
-51 KIFHAKINDGKPSF
+51 NKPPF

-85 YSIGDAVARYKRMT
+85 YSIGDAVARYKRMM
-99 GHDVLYPMGF
+99 GFEVLYPMGF

-124 GHPHEITERNMASIT
+124 GHPHDITEKNMASIT

-149 DWRRMIKSH
+149 DWNRMVKSH

-170 TKFFETGLAFQEF
+170 TKFYENGLAFQEF

-208 CNGPVKQKEMSQW
+208 CNGPVIQKEMSQW

-230 ELVDGLDTINFPE
+230 ELVDGLEQIQFPE

-260 INFEIEDSEQTI
+260 ITFEIEDSDDTI

-282 YGVTFITLAPEHPL
+282 FGVTFVTLAPEHEL
-296 AEQLVSGTEFE
+296 AKKLVSGTEYE
-307 TDWRALHDEVSV
+307 ADWQALHDEVSV
-319 MTEFDRIKNMNKKKG
+319 MAEFDRIKNMNKKKG
-334 VPLGKYAIH
+334 VPLGKNAIH

-378 DFAQKFSI
+378 DFAKKFSI
-386 PIKRALVMSEGGD
+386 PIRRALVVSENGD
-399 ESADLTKAETEYGW
+399 ASQELVKAETEYGW

-418 STKFD
+418 RDDFD
-423 GLHGQSAITAVIDEL
+423 GLYGNVAITAVIDEL
-438 VKHGKGERKL
+438 IRINKGKRKL

-470 HCDECGAVPVPEED
+470 HCDECGTVPVPEKD

-498 NPLETSEEFMQV
+498 NPLETSAEFMQV
-510 KCPKCGKDARRE
+510 KCPTCGKDARRE

-538 YTDATNNDECFSKE
+538 FTDARNDEQCFSRDL
-552 AANDW
+552 ANHW

-587 GLHSVDEPFNELL
+587 GLHSIDEPFNELL

-608 APWCESCAITLSVD
+608 APYCESCSITLNVD
-622 HVGMPC
+622 HMGMPC

-651 PEDMIERF
+651 PEEMIEKY

-688 HRVML
+688 YRVML
-693 QLQSIPETIL
+693 QLQTMPETIL
-703 NWGSE
+703 NWDN
-708 KSPIDEWLAARLKQ
+708 KPNAIDDWLIARLKQ
-722 RVAEFKQAMSTYDL
+722 RVAEFNEAMTNYDL

-748 KDVNWYIRR
+748 KDINWYTRR
-757 GGNNVEV
+757 GGNNAKV
-764 GKSLMQ
+764 GRTVLE

-787 GKCLKFEHLVS
+787 GRCISLDNMVS
-798 ASEMPSILDL
+798 ASQMKDIGSVSTTEASILDY
-808 ELDEQLDLDKEFI
+808 EFI

-826 ESARKVKSIAERHL
+826 ESSRKVKTIAEKHL
-840 DGSARVL
+840 QGEADKL
-847 TLVTAPDWK
+847 TLIVSPEWK
-856 QKLSREAI
+856 NTLSREAI
-864 NFIADGGNI
+864 SYLQNGGNVKQ
-873 RNFIQEIKQMSFVNE
+873 FIQELKQMDFVNE
-888 QNIGEILQY
+888 ANMGQILSY
-897 WNKRMLSQ
+897 WNKKMLSQ
-905 VFKWDDKAKL
+905 VFKWDDKAKG
-915 LILQNIDEVEVLRTR
+915 LILDNIDEAKILSDR
-930 AEFFAK
+930 ASFIAE
-936 ELGLQEIKVVKT
+936 ELGLSDVEIVKAENYQGT
-948 EDYDLGDGREKS
+948 DGREN
-960 ALPLSPGIIF
+960 AAIPLSPSIIF

>member
-1 MTNLGQIGSSIVGLK
+1 MS
-16 WQLMV
+16 
-21 GVIFR
+21 
-26 NGGAP
+26 
-31 LNYSIQS
+31 YSIESVDENYWQKRWDDEKVFVAS
-38 VNEDYWQM
+38 VNE
-46 RWDEE
+46 
-51 KIFHAKINDGKPSF
+51 NKPPF

-85 YSIGDAVARYKRMT
+85 YSIGDAVARYKRMM
-99 GHDVLYPMGF
+99 GFEVLYPMGF

-124 GHPHEITERNMASIT
+124 GHPHDITEKNMASIT

-149 DWRRMIKSH
+149 DWNRMVKSH

-170 TKFFETGLAFQEF
+170 TKFYENGLAFQEF

-208 CNGPVKQKEMSQW
+208 CNGPVIQKEMSQW

-230 ELVDGLDTINFPE
+230 ELVDGLEQIQFPE

-260 INFEIEDSEQTI
+260 ITFEIEDSNDTI

-282 YGVTFITLAPEHPL
+282 FGVTFVTLAPEHEL
-296 AEQLVSGTEFE
+296 AKKLVSGTEYE
-307 TDWRALHDEVSV
+307 ADWQALHDEVSV
-319 MTEFDRIKNMNKKKG
+319 MAEFDRIKNMNKKKG
-334 VPLGKYAIH
+334 VPLGKNAIH

-378 DFAQKFSI
+378 DFAKKFSI
-386 PIKRALVMSEGGD
+386 PIRRALVMSENGD
-399 ESADLTKAETEYGW
+399 ASQELSKAETEYGW

-418 STKFD
+418 RDDFD
-423 GLHGQSAITAVIDEL
+423 GLYGNEAITAVIDEL
-438 VKHGKGERKL
+438 IRINRGKRKL

-470 HCDECGAVPVPEED
+470 HCDECGTVPVPEKD

-498 NPLETSEEFMQV
+498 NPLETSSEFMQV
-510 KCPKCGKDARRE
+510 KCPTCGKDARRE

-538 YTDATNNDECFSKE
+538 FTDATNNEQCFSRDS
-552 AANDW
+552 ANHW

-587 GLHSVDEPFNELL
+587 GLHSIDEPFNELL

-608 APWCESCAITLSVD
+608 APYCESCSITLNVD
-622 HVGMPC
+622 HMGMPC

-651 PEDMIERF
+651 PEEMIEKY

-688 HRVML
+688 YRVML
-693 QLQSIPETIL
+693 QLRTMPETIL
-703 NWGSE
+703 NWDN
-708 KSPIDEWLAARLKQ
+708 KPNAIDDWLIARLKQ
-722 RVAEFKQAMSTYDL
+722 RVAEFNEAMTNYDL

-748 KDVNWYIRR
+748 KDINWYTRR
-757 GGNNVEV
+757 GGNNAKV
-764 GKSLMQ
+764 GRTVLE

-787 GKCLKFEHLVS
+787 GRCISLENLVS
-798 ASEMPSILDL
+798 ASQMKDIGSVSTTEASILDY
-808 ELDEQLDLDKEFI
+808 EFI

-826 ESARKVKSIAERHL
+826 ESSRKVKTIAEKHL
-840 DGSARVL
+840 QGEADKL
-847 TLVTAPDWK
+847 TLIVSPEWK
-856 QKLSREAI
+856 NTLSREAI
-864 NFIADGGNI
+864 SYLQNGGNVKQ
-873 RNFIQEIKQMSFVNE
+873 FIQELKQMDFVNE
-888 QNIGEILQY
+888 GNMGEILSY
-897 WNKRMLSQ
+897 WNKKMLSQ
-905 VFKWDDKAKL
+905 VFKWDDKAKG
-915 LILQNIDEVEVLRTR
+915 LILDNIDEAKILSDR
-930 AEFFAK
+930 ASFIAE
-936 ELGLQEIKVVKT
+936 ELGLSDVEIVNAENYQGT
-948 EDYDLGDGREKS
+948 DGREN
-960 ALPLSPGIIF
+960 AAIPLSPSIIF

>member
-1 MTNLGQIGSSIVGLK
+1 M
-16 WQLMV
+16 
-21 GVIFR
+21 
-26 NGGAP
+26 
-31 LNYSIQS
+31 
-38 VNEDYWQM
+38 
-46 RWDEE
+46 
-51 KIFHAKINDGKPSF
+51 
-65 YCLEMYPYPSGKMH
+65 
-79 MGHVRN
+79 MGF
-85 YSIGDAVARYKRMT
+85 
-99 GHDVLYPMGF
+99 DVLYPMGF

-124 GHPHEITERNMASIT
+124 GHPHDITEKNMASIT
-139 KQIKRMGFSY
+139 QQIKRMGFSY
-149 DWRRMIKSH
+149 DWNRMVKSH

-170 TKFFETGLAFQEF
+170 TKFYENGLAFQEF
-183 APVNWCNPCN
+183 APVNWCEPCN

-208 CNGPVKQKEMSQW
+208 CNGPVEQKGMSQW

-230 ELVDGLDTINFPE
+230 ELVDGLDQIQFPE
-243 NVAAMQRDWL
+243 NVAAMQKDWL

-260 INFEIEDSEQTI
+260 IAFEIEDSDEVI

-282 YGVTFITLAPEHPL
+282 FGVTFITLAPEHPL
-296 AEQLVSGTEFE
+296 AEKMVSGTEFE
-307 TDWRALHDEVSV
+307 NEWQTLYDEVSV
-319 MTEFDRIKNMNKKKG
+319 MAEFDRIKNMNKKKG
-334 VPLGKYAIH
+334 VPLGKNAIH
-343 PLTGEKIPIW
+343 PLTGERIPIW
-353 SGNFVIASY
+353 CGNFVIASY

-386 PIKRALVMSEGGD
+386 PIRRALVMSENGD
-399 ESADLTKAETEYGW
+399 GAAELKKAETDYGY

-418 STKFD
+418 TTKFD
-423 GLHGQSAITAVIDEL
+423 GLFGEHAITAVIDEL
-438 VKHGKGERKL
+438 VALGKGERKL

-498 NPLETSEEFMQV
+498 NPLETSAEFLNV

-552 AANDW
+552 IADHW

-600 CQGMVNKA
+600 CQGMVNKS

-628 PQCGDALSMRSAKMS
+628 PQCGDTLNMRSAKMS

-651 PEDMIERF
+651 PEEMIEKY

-688 HRVML
+688 YRVML
-693 QLQSIPETIL
+693 QLRTIPETIL
-703 NWGSE
+703 NWGDEASA
-708 KSPIDEWLAARLKQ
+708 IDDWLVARMKQ
-722 RVAEFKQAMSTYDL
+722 RVAEFNEAMNTYDL

-748 KDVNWYIRR
+748 KDVNWYTRR
-757 GGNNVEV
+757 GGNNATIGRRLLE
-764 GKSLMQ
+764 

-787 GKCLKFEHLVS
+787 GRCLALSNMVS
-798 ASEMPSILDL
+798 ASEMKTVDDVSSAEENILDY
-808 ELDEQLDLDKEFI
+808 EFI
-821 MRGVL
+821 MRNVL
-826 ESARKVKSIAERHL
+826 ENSRKIMAIAEKHL
-840 DGSARVL
+840 DGKADKL
-847 TLVTAPDWK
+847 TLILSPNWK
-856 QKLSREAI
+856 NQLSREAI
-864 NFIADGGNI
+864 TYLNNGGNVKQ
-873 RNFIQEIKQMSFVNE
+873 FIQELKQMDFVNNE
-888 QNIGEILQY
+888 NMGQILSY
-897 WNKRMLSQ
+897 WNKKMLSQ
-905 VFKWDDKAKL
+905 VFKWDDKAKS
-915 LILQNIDEVEVLRTR
+915 LILDCINEYEVLSAR
-930 AEFFAK
+930 ASFIAK
-936 ELGLQEIKVVKT
+936 ELGLSEVAVINA
-948 EDYDLGDGREKS
+948 EDYQGGDGRENS
-960 ALPLSPGIIF
+960 ALPLSPSIVF

>member
-1 MTNLGQIGSSIVGLK
+1 
-16 WQLMV
+16 
-21 GVIFR
+21 
-26 NGGAP
+26 
-31 LNYSIQS
+31 
-38 VNEDYWQM
+38 
-46 RWDEE
+46 
-51 KIFHAKINDGKPSF
+51 
-65 YCLEMYPYPSGKMH
+65 

-85 YSIGDAVARYKRMT
+85 YSIGDAVARYKRMM
-99 GHDVLYPMGF
+99 GFDVLYPMGF
-109 DSFGMPAENAAIKEG
+109 DSFGLPAENAAIKEG
-124 GHPHEITERNMASIT
+124 GHPHDITEKNMASIT
-139 KQIKRMGFSY
+139 KQIKQMGFSY
-149 DWRRMIKSH
+149 DWNRMVKSH

-170 TKFFETGLAFQEF
+170 LKFYESGLAFEEF
-183 APVNWCNPCN
+183 APVNWCEPCN

-208 CNGPVKQKEMSQW
+208 CNGPVEQKEMSQW

-230 ELVDGLDTINFPE
+230 ELVDGLEQIQFPE

-260 INFEIEDSEQTI
+260 ITFEIEDSDETI

-282 YGVTFITLAPEHPL
+282 FGVTFLTLAPEHPL
-296 AEQLVSGTEFE
+296 AKTLVTGTKNEAE
-307 TDWRALHDEVSV
+307 WQALYNEVSV

-334 VPLGKYAIH
+334 VPLGKNAIH

-378 DFAQKFSI
+378 DFAKKFSI
-386 PIKRALVMSEGGD
+386 PIRRTLVMTENGD
-399 ESADLTKAETEYGW
+399 ASADLTKAETDYGW

-418 STKFD
+418 NTDFE
-423 GLHGQSAITAVIDEL
+423 GLYGEQAITAVIDEL
-438 VKHGKGERKL
+438 ESKGSGERKL

-470 HCDECGAVPVPEED
+470 HCDECGTVPVPEQD

-498 NPLETSEEFMQV
+498 NPLETSLEFKQV
-510 KCPKCGKDARRE
+510 KCPTCGKDARRE

-538 YTDATNNDECFSKE
+538 FTDATNNDECFSKE
-552 AANDW
+552 LADHW

-576 ARFWTKALRDL
+576 ARFWTKALRDI
-587 GLHSVDEPFNELL
+587 GLHSNDEPFNELL

-608 APWCESCAITLSVD
+608 APWCESCSITLSVD

-628 PQCGDALSMRSAKMS
+628 PQCGDALAMRSAKMS

-651 PEDMIERF
+651 PEDMIEKY

-688 HRVML
+688 YRVML
-693 QLQSIPETIL
+693 QLRTMPETIL
-703 NWGSE
+703 NWGSDA
-708 KSPIDEWLAARLKQ
+708 SPIDDWLIARLKQ
-722 RVAEFKQAMSTYDL
+722 RVAEFSEAMDSYDL

-748 KDVNWYIRR
+748 KDVNWYSRR
-757 GGNNVEV
+757 GGNNAAV
-764 GKSLMQ
+764 GRLVLE

-787 GKCLKFEHLVS
+787 GRCLSLEEMVS
-798 ASEMPSILDL
+798 ASEMSGIEPVSKDEEYILDY
-808 ELDEQLDLDKEFI
+808 EFI
-821 MRGVL
+821 MRAVL
-826 ESARKVKSIAERHL
+826 ENSRKIKSIAEKHL
-840 DGSARVL
+840 DGQAQKL
-847 TLVTAPDWK
+847 TLIISPEWK
-856 QKLSREAI
+856 NQLSRAAI
-864 NFIADGGNI
+864 NYLNDGGNVKQ
-873 RNFIQEIKQMSFVNE
+873 FIQELKQMDFVNDE
-888 QNIGEILQY
+888 NIGQILSY
-897 WNKRMLSQ
+897 WNKKMLSQ
-905 VFKWDDKAKL
+905 VFKWDDKSKS
-915 LILQNIDEVEVLRTR
+915 LILDNIDEVKLLKER
-930 AEFFAK
+930 ASFIAK
-936 ELGLQEIKVVKT
+936 ELELNEIEVIRA
-948 EDYDLGDGREKS
+948 EDYQGEDGRENS
-960 ALPLSPGIIF
+960 SLPLSPSIKF

>member
-1 MTNLGQIGSSIVGLK
+1 MS
-16 WQLMV
+16 
-21 GVIFR
+21 
-26 NGGAP
+26 
-31 LNYSIQS
+31 YSIESVDENYWQKRWDDENVFVAS
-38 VNEDYWQM
+38 VNEN
-46 RWDEE
+46 
-51 KIFHAKINDGKPSF
+51 KTPF

-85 YSIGDAVARYKRMT
+85 YSIGDAVARYKRMM
-99 GHDVLYPMGF
+99 GFDVLYPMGF

-124 GHPHEITERNMASIT
+124 GHPHDITEKNMASIT

-149 DWRRMIKSH
+149 DWNRMVKSH

-170 TKFFETGLAFQEF
+170 TKFYENGLAFQEF

-208 CNGPVKQKEMSQW
+208 CNGPVIQKEMSQW

-230 ELVDGLDTINFPE
+230 ELVDGLEQIQFPE

-260 INFEIEDSEQTI
+260 ITFEIEDSDDTI

-282 YGVTFITLAPEHPL
+282 FGVTFVTLAPEHEL
-296 AEQLVSGTEFE
+296 AKKLVSGTEYE
-307 TDWRALHDEVSV
+307 AGWQALHDEVSV
-319 MTEFDRIKNMNKKKG
+319 MAEFDRIKNMNKKKG
-334 VPLGKYAIH
+334 VPLGKNAIH

-378 DFAQKFSI
+378 DFAKKFSI
-386 PIKRALVMSEGGD
+386 PIRRALVMSENGD
-399 ESADLTKAETEYGW
+399 ASQELAKAETEYGW

-418 STKFD
+418 SDYFD
-423 GLHGQSAITAVIDEL
+423 GLYGNVAITAVIDEL
-438 VKHGKGERKL
+438 IRINRGKRKL

-470 HCDECGAVPVPEED
+470 HCDECGTVPVPEKD

-498 NPLETSEEFMQV
+498 NPLETSSEFMQV
-510 KCPKCGKDARRE
+510 KCPTCGKDARRE

-538 YTDATNNDECFSKE
+538 FTDATNNEQCFSRDS
-552 AANDW
+552 ANHW

-587 GLHSVDEPFNELL
+587 GLHSIDEPFNELL

-608 APWCESCAITLSVD
+608 APYCESCSITLNVD
-622 HVGMPC
+622 HMGMPC

-651 PEDMIERF
+651 PEEMIEKY

-688 HRVML
+688 YRVML
-693 QLQSIPETIL
+693 QLRTMPETIL
-703 NWGSE
+703 NWDN
-708 KSPIDEWLAARLKQ
+708 KQNAIDDWLIARIKQ
-722 RVAEFKQAMSTYDL
+722 RVAEFNEAMTNYDL

-748 KDVNWYIRR
+748 KDINWYTRR
-757 GGNNVEV
+757 GGNNAKV
-764 GKSLMQ
+764 GRTVLE

-787 GKCLKFEHLVS
+787 GRCISLENMVS
-798 ASEMPSILDL
+798 ASQMKDIGSVSTMEASILDY
-808 ELDEQLDLDKEFI
+808 EFI

-826 ESARKVKSIAERHL
+826 ESSRKVKTIAEKHL
-840 DGSARVL
+840 QGEADKL
-847 TLVTAPDWK
+847 TLIVSPEWK
-856 QKLSREAI
+856 NTLSREAI
-864 NFIADGGNI
+864 SYLQNGGNVKQ
-873 RNFIQEIKQMSFVNE
+873 FIQELKQMDFVNE
-888 QNIGEILQY
+888 GNMGEILSY
-897 WNKRMLSQ
+897 WNKKMLSQ
-905 VFKWDDKAKL
+905 VFKWDDKAKG
-915 LILQNIDEVEVLRTR
+915 LILDNIDEAKILSDR
-930 AEFFAK
+930 ASFIAE
-936 ELGLQEIKVVKT
+936 ELGLSDVEIVNAENYQGT
-948 EDYDLGDGREKS
+948 DGREN
-960 ALPLSPGIIF
+960 AAIPLSPSIIF

>member
-1 MTNLGQIGSSIVGLK
+1 MS
-16 WQLMV
+16 
-21 GVIFR
+21 
-26 NGGAP
+26 
-31 LNYSIQS
+31 YSIESVDENYWQKRWDDEKVFVAS
-38 VNEDYWQM
+38 VNE
-46 RWDEE
+46 
-51 KIFHAKINDGKPSF
+51 NKPPF

-85 YSIGDAVARYKRMT
+85 YSIGDAVARYKRMM
-99 GHDVLYPMGF
+99 GFEVLYPMGF

-124 GHPHEITERNMASIT
+124 GHPHDITEKNMASIT

-149 DWRRMIKSH
+149 DWNRMVKSH

-170 TKFFETGLAFQEF
+170 TKFYENGLAFQEF

-208 CNGPVKQKEMSQW
+208 CNGPVIQKEMSQW

-230 ELVDGLDTINFPE
+230 ELVDGLEQIQFPE

-260 INFEIEDSEQTI
+260 ITFEIEDSDDTI

-282 YGVTFITLAPEHPL
+282 FGVTFVTLAPEHEL
-296 AEQLVSGTEFE
+296 AKKLVSGTEYE
-307 TDWRALHDEVSV
+307 ADWQALHDEVSV
-319 MTEFDRIKNMNKKKG
+319 MAEFDRIKNMNKKKG
-334 VPLGKYAIH
+334 VPLGRNAIH

-378 DFAQKFSI
+378 DFAKKFSI
-386 PIKRALVMSEGGD
+386 PIRRALVMSENGD
-399 ESADLTKAETEYGW
+399 ASQELAKAETEYGW

-418 STKFD
+418 RDGFD
-423 GLHGQSAITAVIDEL
+423 GLYGNEAITAVIDEL
-438 VKHGKGERKL
+438 IRINRGKRKL

-470 HCDECGAVPVPEED
+470 HCDECGTVPVPEKD

-498 NPLETSEEFMQV
+498 NPLETSSEFMQV
-510 KCPKCGKDARRE
+510 KCPTCGKDARRE

-538 YTDATNNDECFSKE
+538 FTDATNSEQCFSRDS
-552 AANDW
+552 ANHW

-587 GLHSVDEPFNELL
+587 GLHSIDEPFNELL

-608 APWCESCAITLSVD
+608 APYCESCSITLNVD
-622 HVGMPC
+622 HMGMPC

-651 PEDMIERF
+651 PEEMIEKY

-688 HRVML
+688 YRVML
-693 QLQSIPETIL
+693 QLRTMPETIL
-703 NWGSE
+703 NWDNN
-708 KSPIDEWLAARLKQ
+708 PNAIDDWLIARLKQ
-722 RVAEFKQAMSTYDL
+722 RVAEFNEAMTNYDL

-748 KDVNWYIRR
+748 KDINWYTRR
-757 GGNNVEV
+757 GGNNAKV
-764 GKSLMQ
+764 GRTVLE

-787 GKCLKFEHLVS
+787 GRCISLENMVS
-798 ASEMPSILDL
+798 ASQMKDIGSVSTTEASILDY
-808 ELDEQLDLDKEFI
+808 EFI

-826 ESARKVKSIAERHL
+826 ESSRKVKTIAEKHL
-840 DGSARVL
+840 QGEADKL
-847 TLVTAPDWK
+847 TLIVSPEWK
-856 QKLSREAI
+856 NTLSREAI
-864 NFIADGGNI
+864 SYLQNDGNVKQ
-873 RNFIQEIKQMSFVNE
+873 FIQELKQMDFVNE
-888 QNIGEILQY
+888 GNMGEILSY
-897 WNKRMLSQ
+897 WNKKMLSQ
-905 VFKWDDKAKL
+905 VFKWDDKAKG
-915 LILQNIDEVEVLRTR
+915 LILDNIDEAKILSDR
-930 AEFFAK
+930 ASFIAE
-936 ELGLQEIKVVKT
+936 ELGLSDVEIVKAENYQGT
-948 EDYDLGDGREKS
+948 DGREN
-960 ALPLSPGIIF
+960 AAIPLSPSIIF

>member
-1 MTNLGQIGSSIVGLK
+1 
-16 WQLMV
+16 
-21 GVIFR
+21 
-26 NGGAP
+26 
-31 LNYSIQS
+31 
-38 VNEDYWQM
+38 
-46 RWDEE
+46 
-51 KIFHAKINDGKPSF
+51 
-65 YCLEMYPYPSGKMH
+65 

-85 YSIGDAVARYKRMT
+85 YSIGDAVARYKRMM
-99 GHDVLYPMGF
+99 GFEVLYPMGF

-124 GHPHEITERNMASIT
+124 GHPHDITEKNMASIT

-149 DWRRMIKSH
+149 DWNRMVKSH

-170 TKFFETGLAFQEF
+170 TKFYENGLAFQEF

-208 CNGPVKQKEMSQW
+208 CNGPVIQKEMSQW

-230 ELVDGLDTINFPE
+230 ELVDGLEQIQFPE

-260 INFEIEDSEQTI
+260 ITFEIEDSDDTI

-282 YGVTFITLAPEHPL
+282 FGVTFVTLAPEHEL
-296 AEQLVSGTEFE
+296 AKKLVSGTEYE
-307 TDWRALHDEVSV
+307 AGWQALHDEVSV
-319 MTEFDRIKNMNKKKG
+319 MAEFDRIKNMNKKKG
-334 VPLGKYAIH
+334 VPLGKNAIH

-378 DFAQKFSI
+378 DFAKKFSI
-386 PIKRALVMSEGGD
+386 PIRRALVMSENGD
-399 ESADLTKAETEYGW
+399 ASQELAKAETEYGW

-418 STKFD
+418 SDNFD
-423 GLHGQSAITAVIDEL
+423 GLYGNVAITAVIDEL
-438 VKHGKGERKL
+438 IRINRGKRKL

-470 HCDECGAVPVPEED
+470 HCDECGTVPVPLND

-498 NPLETSEEFMQV
+498 NPLETSAEFMQV
-510 KCPKCGKDARRE
+510 KCPTCGKDARRE

-538 YTDATNNDECFSKE
+538 FTDATNNEQCFSRDS
-552 AANDW
+552 ANHW

-587 GLHSVDEPFNELL
+587 GLHSIDEPFNELL

-608 APWCESCAITLSVD
+608 APYCESCSITLNVE
-622 HVGMPC
+622 HMGMPC

-651 PEDMIERF
+651 PEEMIEKY

-688 HRVML
+688 YRVML
-693 QLQSIPETIL
+693 QLRTMPETIL
-703 NWGSE
+703 NWDN
-708 KSPIDEWLAARLKQ
+708 KQNAIDDWLIARIKQ
-722 RVAEFKQAMSTYDL
+722 RVAEFNEAMTNYDL

-748 KDVNWYIRR
+748 KDINWYTRR
-757 GGNNVEV
+757 GGNNAKV
-764 GKSLMQ
+764 GRTVLE

-787 GKCLKFEHLVS
+787 GRCISLENMVS
-798 ASEMPSILDL
+798 ASQMKDIGSVSTMEASILDY
-808 ELDEQLDLDKEFI
+808 EFI

-826 ESARKVKSIAERHL
+826 ESSRKVKTIAEKHL
-840 DGSARVL
+840 QGEADKL
-847 TLVTAPDWK
+847 TLIVSPEWK
-856 QKLSREAI
+856 NTLSREAI
-864 NFIADGGNI
+864 SYLQNGGNVKQ
-873 RNFIQEIKQMSFVNE
+873 FIQELKQMDFVNE
-888 QNIGEILQY
+888 GNMGEILSY
-897 WNKRMLSQ
+897 WNKKMLSQ
-905 VFKWDDKAKL
+905 VFKWDDKAKG
-915 LILQNIDEVEVLRTR
+915 LILDNIDEAKILSDR
-930 AEFFAK
+930 ASFIAE
-936 ELGLQEIKVVKT
+936 ELGLSDVEIVNAENYQGT
-948 EDYDLGDGREKS
+948 DGREN
-960 ALPLSPGIIF
+960 AAIPLSPSIIF